1 MTRRLFQPTW
11 VAGTRSRP
19 MLEVR
24 GLNAGYGE
32 VHILRDVSLL
42 VGGGQIVTL
51 VGSNGAGK
59 STFLNTVCGIIRPS
73 AGSVHLD
80 GTDITGWSSE
90 AIVARG
96 ITQVP
101 EGRRLFPQMT
111 VRENLLM
118 GAYRRR
124 DRAGIQRDLDWIYGL
139 FPILKERQRQ
149 RAGSL
154 SGGEQQ
160 MCAIGRG
167 LMARPRILI
176 LDELSLGLAP
186 IILDV
191 LVDTLQKIHQEGTT
205 IFLVEQDVATAF
217 DLATTGYVLENGRIV
232 LSGPTAEL
240 KTNPHV
246 KKAYL
251 GL

>member
-1 MTRRLFQPTW
+1 
-11 VAGTRSRP
+11 V
-19 MLEVR
+19 LEVQT
-24 GLNAGYGE
+24 LSAGYGG
-32 VHILRDVSLL
+32 VQILRDVSLT
-42 VGGGQIVTL
+42 VRAGEIATL

-59 STFLNTVCGIIRPS
+59 STLLNTVCGIIRPL
-73 AGSVHLD
+73 GGHVLLD
-80 GTDITGWSSE
+80 GEDITGRPSE
-90 AIVARG
+90 AIVALG

-101 EGRRLFPQMT
+101 EGRRLFPHMT
-111 VRENLLM
+111 VRENLLL

-124 DRAGIQRDLDWIYGL
+124 DGDGVRRDLAWIYEL
-139 FPILKERQRQ
+139 FPILEQRQRQ
-149 RAGSL
+149 PAGSM

-167 LMARPRILI
+167 LMARPRLLI

-186 IILDV
+186 IMLDT
-191 LVDTLQKIHQEGTT
+191 LVDALNRVHAEGTT

-217 DLATTGYVLENGRIV
+217 DLASTGYVLEDGRVV
-232 LSGPTAEL
+232 LAGPTVEL
-240 KTNPHV
+240 RSDPHV

>member
-1 MTRRLFQPTW
+1 
-11 VAGTRSRP
+11 

-32 VHILRDVSLL
+32 VQILRDVSLS
-42 VGGGQIVTL
+42 VQAGEIVTL

-59 STFLNTVCGIIRPS
+59 STLLNSICGIFRPW
-73 AGSVHLD
+73 AGTVRLD
-80 GTDITGWSSE
+80 GTDITGLDSE

-101 EGRRLFPQMT
+101 EGRRLFPIMT

-118 GAYRRR
+118 GAYRRK
-124 DRAGIQRDLDWIYGL
+124 DRAGIQRDLEWIAEL
-139 FPILKERQRQ
+139 FPILKERQGQ
-149 RAGSL
+149 RAGGL

-160 MCAIGRG
+160 MCAIARG
-167 LMARPRILI
+167 LMARPKILI
-176 LDELSLGLAP
+176 VDELSLGLAP

-191 LVDTLQKIHQEGTT
+191 LVDAIQKIHREGTT
-205 IFLVEQDVATAF
+205 IFVVEQDVATAF
-217 DLATTGYVLENGRIV
+217 DLATTGYVLENGRVV

>member
-1 MTRRLFQPTW
+1 
-11 VAGTRSRP
+11 
-19 MLEVR
+19 MLEIQE
-24 GLNAGYGE
+24 LSAGYGS
-32 VHILRDVSLL
+32 VQILRDVSLT
-42 VGGGQIVTL
+42 VRSGEIVTL

-59 STFLNTVCGIIRPS
+59 STLLNTVCGILQPS
-73 AGSVHLD
+73 GGRVRLD
-80 GTDITGWSSE
+80 GTDITGRPSE
-90 AIVARG
+90 AIVALG

-101 EGRRLFPQMT
+101 EGRRLFPHMS
-111 VRENLLM
+111 VRENLIL

-124 DRAGIQRDLDWIYGL
+124 DGRAVQRDLDWIYEL
-139 FPILKERQRQ
+139 FPILDQRQRQ
-149 RAGSL
+149 PAGSL

-167 LMARPRILI
+167 LMAKPRLLI

-186 IILDV
+186 IMLDT
-191 LVDTLQKIHQEGTT
+191 LVDALHRVHQEGMT

-217 DLATTGYVLENGRIV
+217 DLASTGYVLENGRVV
-232 LSGPTAEL
+232 LSGSTAEL
-240 KTNPHV
+240 RSDPHV

>member
-1 MTRRLFQPTW
+1 VLDI
-11 VAGTRSRP
+11 
-19 MLEVR
+19 E
-24 GLNAGYGE
+24 GLRAGYGE
-32 VHILRDVSLL
+32 VQILRDVSLK
-42 VGGGQIVTL
+42 VEAGEMVTL

-59 STFLNTVCGIIRPS
+59 STLLNAICGIVRPT
-73 AGSVHLD
+73 AGRVRLD
-80 GTDITGWSSE
+80 GTDITGWPSE
-90 AIVARG
+90 AIVAEG

-111 VRENLLM
+111 VHENLLI

-124 DRAGIQRDLDWIYGL
+124 DGQGIQRDIEAMYEL

-149 RAGSL
+149 RAGSM

-160 MCAIGRG
+160 MCAIARG

-186 IILDV
+186 IMLDA
-191 LVDTLQKIHQEGTT
+191 LVDGLRRVHAEGTT
-205 IFLVEQDVATAF
+205 VFVVEQDVATAF
-217 DLATTGYVLENGRIV
+217 DLATTGYVLENGSVV
-232 LSGPTAEL
+232 LAGPTREL
-240 KTNPHV
+240 RTNPHV

>member
-1 MTRRLFQPTW
+1 
-11 VAGTRSRP
+11 V
-19 MLEVR
+19 LEIR
-24 GLNAGYGE
+24 GLSAGYGG
-32 VHILRDVSLL
+32 VQILRDVSLT
-42 VGGGQIVTL
+42 VRAGEIATL

-59 STFLNTVCGIIRPS
+59 STLLNTVCGIIRPLS
-73 AGSVHLD
+73 GRVLLD
-80 GTDITGWSSE
+80 GEDITARASE
-90 AIVARG
+90 AIVALG

-101 EGRRLFPQMT
+101 EGRRLFPHMT
-111 VRENLLM
+111 VRDNLIL

-124 DRAGIQRDLDWIYGL
+124 DTDGIRRDLAWIYEL
-139 FPILKERQRQ
+139 FPILEQRQRQ
-149 RAGSL
+149 PAGSM

-167 LMARPRILI
+167 LMAKPRLLI

-186 IILDV
+186 IMLDT
-191 LVDTLQKIHQEGTT
+191 LVDALHRVHADGMT

-217 DLATTGYVLENGRIV
+217 DLASTGYVLENGRVV
-232 LSGPTAEL
+232 LAGSTAEL
-240 KTNPHV
+240 RSDPHV

>member
-1 MTRRLFQPTW
+1 
-11 VAGTRSRP
+11 
-19 MLEVR
+19 MLEVE
-24 GLNAGYGE
+24 GLHAGYGE
-32 VHILRDVSLL
+32 VEILRDVSLKIEA
-42 VGGGQIVTL
+42 GEMVTL

-59 STFLNTVCGIIRPS
+59 STLLNTICGIVRPT
-73 AGSVHLD
+73 AGRVTLD
-80 GTDITGWSSE
+80 GTDITGWASE
-90 AIVARG
+90 AIVAEG

-111 VRENLLM
+111 VRENLLT

-124 DRAGIQRDLDWIYGL
+124 DGQGIQRDIDAMYEL
-139 FPILKERQRQ
+139 FPILRERQRQ
-149 RAGSL
+149 RAGSM

-160 MCAIGRG
+160 MCAIARG

-186 IILDV
+186 IMLDV
-191 LVDTLQKIHQEGTT
+191 LVDGLRRVHAEGTT
-205 IFLVEQDVATAF
+205 VFVVEQDVATAF
-217 DLATTGYVLENGRIV
+217 DLATTGYVLENGGIV
-232 LSGPTAEL
+232 LSGPTRDL
-240 KTNPHV
+240 RSNPHV

>member
-1 MTRRLFQPTW
+1 
-11 VAGTRSRP
+11 
-19 MLEVR
+19 
-24 GLNAGYGE
+24 
-32 VHILRDVSLL
+32 
-42 VGGGQIVTL
+42 
-51 VGSNGAGK
+51 
-59 STFLNTVCGIIRPS
+59 
-73 AGSVHLD
+73 LD
-80 GTDITGWSSE
+80 GADITGWNSE

-101 EGRRLFPQMT
+101 EGRRLFPQMS

-118 GAYRRR
+118 GAYLRS
-124 DRAGIQRDLDWIYGL
+124 DRAGIHRDIEWIYSL

-149 RAGSL
+149 RAGSM

-186 IILDV
+186 IILDT
-191 LVDTLQKIHQEGTT
+191 LVDTLRKIHQEGTT

-217 DLATTGYVLENGRIV
+217 DVATTGYVLENGRIV
-232 LSGPTAEL
+232 LSGPTEEL
-240 KTNPHV
+240 KANPHV

>member
-1 MTRRLFQPTW
+1 
-11 VAGTRSRP
+11 
-19 MLEVR
+19 MLEVEQ
-24 GLNAGYGE
+24 LSAGYGE
-32 VHILRDVSLL
+32 VQILRHVSLS
-42 VGGGQIVTL
+42 VEAGEMVTL

-59 STFLNTVCGIIRPS
+59 STLLNTICGIIRPS
-73 AGSVHLD
+73 AGRVALD
-80 GTDITGWSSE
+80 GTDITGWTSE
-90 AIVARG
+90 AIVAQG

-101 EGRRLFPQMT
+101 EGRRLFPQMS

-124 DRAGIQRDLDWIYGL
+124 DQGGIQRDIEWMYEL

-149 RAGSL
+149 RAGSM

-160 MCAIGRG
+160 MCAIARG
-167 LMARPRILI
+167 LMARPRVLI

-186 IILDV
+186 IMLDV
-191 LVDTLQKIHQEGTT
+191 LVDALRKVHGEGTT
-205 IFLVEQDVATAF
+205 IFVVEQDVATAF
-217 DLATTGYVLENGRIV
+217 DLARTGYVLENGRVV
-232 LSGPTAEL
+232 LSGPTADL
-240 KTNPHV
+240 KTDPHV

>member
-1 MTRRLFQPTW
+1 
-11 VAGTRSRP
+11 
-19 MLEVR
+19 MLEIQ
-24 GLNAGYGE
+24 GLSAGYGE
-32 VHILRDVSLL
+32 VQILREVSLS
-42 VGGGQIVTL
+42 VTAGEIVTL

-59 STFLNTVCGIIRPS
+59 STLLNTICGIVRPM
-73 AGSVHLD
+73 AGRVTVD
-80 GTDITGWSSE
+80 GTDITGWTSE
-90 AIVARG
+90 AIVAQG

-124 DRAGIQRDLDWIYGL
+124 DRQAIQRDLDWMYQL
-139 FPILKERQRQ
+139 FPILSERQRQ
-149 RAGSL
+149 RAGSM

-160 MCAIGRG
+160 MCAIARG

-186 IILDV
+186 IMLDV
-191 LVDTLQKIHQEGTT
+191 LVDAIQKVHGEGTT
-205 IFLVEQDVATAF
+205 IFVVEQDVATAF
-217 DLATTGYVLENGRIV
+217 DLATTGYVLENGRVV
-232 LSGPTAEL
+232 LSGPTTEL

>member
-1 MTRRLFQPTW
+1 MRRLP
-11 VAGTRSRP
+11 V
-19 MLEVR
+19 LEVR
-24 GLNAGYGE
+24 QLSAGYGAMQ
-32 VHILRDVSLL
+32 ILRDVSLS
-42 VGGGQIVTL
+42 VPAGEIVTL

-59 STFLNTVCGIIRPS
+59 STLLNTVCGIIKPVGGR
-73 AGSVHLD
+73 VLLD
-80 GTDITGWSSE
+80 GTDITGRASE
-90 AIVARG
+90 AIVALG

-101 EGRRLFPQMT
+101 EGRRLFPTMT
-111 VRENLLM
+111 VRDNLIL

-124 DRAGIQRDLDWIYGL
+124 DAKAIAHDLAWVYEL
-139 FPILKERQRQ
+139 FPILEERQRQ
-149 RAGSL
+149 AAGSM

-167 LMARPRILI
+167 LMARPRLLI

-186 IILDV
+186 IMLDT
-191 LVDTLQKIHQEGTT
+191 LVDALTKVHHEGTT

-217 DLATTGYVLENGRIV
+217 DLATTGYVLENGRVV
-232 LSGPTAEL
+232 LSGPTSEL
-240 KTNPHV
+240 RADSHV

>member
-1 MTRRLFQPTW
+1 
-11 VAGTRSRP
+11 V
-19 MLEVR
+19 LEVR
-24 GLNAGYGE
+24 ELSAGYGP
-32 VHILRDVSLL
+32 VQILREVSLS
-42 VGGGQIVTL
+42 VEAGEIVTL

-59 STFLNTVCGIIRPS
+59 STLLNAICGIVRPS
-73 AGSVHLD
+73 AGRVRLD
-80 GTDITGWSSE
+80 GTDITGWTSE
-90 AIVARG
+90 AIVRQG

-124 DRAGIQRDLDWIYGL
+124 DRPGIERDLDWMYEL
-139 FPILKERQRQ
+139 FPILRDRQRQ
-149 RAGSL
+149 RAGSM

-160 MCAIGRG
+160 MCAIARG

-186 IILDV
+186 IMLDV
-191 LVDTLQKIHQEGTT
+191 LVDAIGKIHDEGTT
-205 IFLVEQDVATAF
+205 IFVVEQDVAVAF
-217 DLATTGYVLENGRIV
+217 DLATTGYVLENGQIV
-232 LSGPTAEL
+232 LSGRTEEL

-246 KKAYL
+246 KTAYL

>member
-1 MTRRLFQPTW
+1 
-11 VAGTRSRP
+11 V
-19 MLEVR
+19 LEVEQ
-24 GLNAGYGE
+24 LHAGYGE
-32 VHILRDVSLL
+32 VEILRDVSLK
-42 VGGGQIVTL
+42 VDAGEMVTL

-59 STFLNTVCGIIRPS
+59 STLLNTICGIVTPTSGR
-73 AGSVHLD
+73 VTLD
-80 GTDITGWSSE
+80 GTDITGWPSE
-90 AIVARG
+90 AIVAEG

-111 VRENLLM
+111 VRENLLT

-124 DRAGIQRDLDWIYGL
+124 DSHGIQRDIDAMYEL

-149 RAGSL
+149 RAGSM

-160 MCAIGRG
+160 MCAIARG

-186 IILDV
+186 IMLDT
-191 LVDTLQKIHQEGTT
+191 LVDGLRRVHSEGTT
-205 IFLVEQDVATAF
+205 VFVVEQDVATAF
-217 DLATTGYVLENGRIV
+217 DLATTGYVLENGRVV
-232 LSGPTAEL
+232 LSGPTQEL
-240 KTNPHV
+240 RTNPHV

>member
-1 MTRRLFQPTW
+1 M
-11 VAGTRSRP
+11 RSGP
-19 MLEVR
+19 VLEVEQ
-24 GLNAGYGE
+24 LSAGYGE
-32 VHILRDVSLL
+32 VQILRHVSLR
-42 VGGGQIVTL
+42 VEAGDMVTL
-51 VGSNGAGK
+51 VGSHGAGK
-59 STFLNTVCGIIRPS
+59 STLLNAICGIVPPT
-73 AGSVHLD
+73 AGRVRLD

-90 AIVARG
+90 AIVAGG

-124 DRAGIQRDLDWIYGL
+124 DHRGIERDIAAIYEL
-139 FPILKERQRQ
+139 FPILKDRQRQ
-149 RAGSL
+149 RAGSM

-186 IILDV
+186 IMLDV
-191 LVDTLQKIHQEGTT
+191 LVDALQRVHAEGTT
-205 IFLVEQDVATAF
+205 VFVVEQDVATAF
-217 DLATTGYVLENGRIV
+217 DLATTGYVLENGRVV
-232 LSGPTAEL
+232 LSGPTTDL
-240 KTNPHV
+240 RSNPHV

>member
-1 MTRRLFQPTW
+1 
-11 VAGTRSRP
+11 V
-19 MLEVR
+19 LEVN
-24 GLNAGYGE
+24 GLSAGYGG
-32 VHILRDVSLL
+32 VPILRDVSLA
-42 VGGGQIVTL
+42 VEAKQIVTL
-51 VGSNGAGK
+51 VGANGAGK
-59 STFLNTVCGIIRPS
+59 STLLNTISGILRPWAGTIRF
-73 AGSVHLD
+73 D
-80 GTDITGWSSE
+80 GVDITGWASE

-111 VRENLLM
+111 VRDNLLM

-124 DRAGIQRDLDWIYGL
+124 DAAGIRRDLGWVYEL
-139 FPILKERQRQ
+139 FPVLQDRQRQ

-167 LMARPRILI
+167 LMARPRILL

-186 IILDV
+186 IVLDA
-191 LVDTLQKIHQEGTT
+191 LVDALHKVHRDGAT
-205 IFLVEQDVATAF
+205 ILVVEQDVSTAF
-217 DLATTGYVLENGRIV
+217 DLAAIGYVLENGRVV
-232 LSGPTAEL
+232 LRGPTAEL
-240 KTNPHV
+240 KSDPHV

>member
-1 MTRRLFQPTW
+1 
-11 VAGTRSRP
+11 
-19 MLEVR
+19 MLEIR

-32 VHILRDVSLL
+32 VQILRDVSLS
-42 VGGGQIVTL
+42 VGAGQIVTL

-59 STFLNTVCGIIRPS
+59 STLLNSMCGLLRPT
-73 AGSVHLD
+73 AGSVQLE
-80 GTDITGWSSE
+80 GADITGWGSE

-101 EGRRLFPQMT
+101 EGRRLFPLMS

-124 DRAGIQRDLDWIYGL
+124 DRVGIQRDLEWVYGL
-139 FPILKERQRQ
+139 FPILKERQGQ

-160 MCAIGRG
+160 MCAIARG
-167 LMARPRILI
+167 LMARPKLLV
-176 LDELSLGLAP
+176 LDELSLGLPP
-186 IILDV
+186 IIVDV
-191 LVDTLQKIHQEGTT
+191 LVDVINKIHQEGTT

-217 DLATTGYVLENGRIV
+217 DLASTGYVLENGRIA

>member
-1 MTRRLFQPTW
+1 MRSSPVLEIERL
-11 VAGTRSRP
+11 R
-19 MLEVR
+19 
-24 GLNAGYGE
+24 AGYGE
-32 VHILRDVSLL
+32 VQILRDVSLK
-42 VGGGQIVTL
+42 VEAGEMVTL

-59 STFLNTVCGIIRPS
+59 STLLNTICGIVRPT
-73 AGSVHLD
+73 AGRVRLD
-80 GTDITGWSSE
+80 GTDITGWPSE
-90 AIVARG
+90 AIVAEG

-111 VRENLLM
+111 VYENLLI

-124 DRAGIQRDLDWIYGL
+124 DGQGIQRDIDAMYDL

-149 RAGSL
+149 RAGSM

-160 MCAIGRG
+160 MCAIARG

-186 IILDV
+186 IMLDA
-191 LVDTLQKIHQEGTT
+191 LVDGLRRVHAEGTT
-205 IFLVEQDVATAF
+205 VFVVEQDVATAF
-217 DLATTGYVLENGRIV
+217 DLATTGYVLENGSVV
-232 LSGPTAEL
+232 LAGPTHEL
-240 KTNPHV
+240 RTNPHV

>member
-1 MTRRLFQPTW
+1 
-11 VAGTRSRP
+11 V
-19 MLEVR
+19 LEIR
-24 GLNAGYGE
+24 GLSAGYNGAQ
-32 VHILRDVSLL
+32 ILRDVSLT
-42 VGGGQIVTL
+42 VRAGEIATL

-59 STFLNTVCGIIRPS
+59 STLLNTVCGIIRPLS
-73 AGSVHLD
+73 GRVLLD
-80 GTDITGWSSE
+80 GEDITGRASE
-90 AIVARG
+90 AIVALG

-101 EGRRLFPQMT
+101 EGRRLFPHMT
-111 VRENLLM
+111 VGENLIL

-124 DRAGIQRDLDWIYGL
+124 DADGVRRDLAWIYTL
-139 FPILKERQRQ
+139 FPILEQRQRQ
-149 RAGSL
+149 PAGSM

-167 LMARPRILI
+167 LMAKPRLLI

-186 IILDV
+186 IMLDT
-191 LVDTLQKIHQEGTT
+191 LVDALHRVHAEGTT

-217 DLATTGYVLENGRIV
+217 DLATTGYVLENGRVV
-232 LSGPTAEL
+232 LAGPTAEL
-240 KTNPHV
+240 RSDPHV

>member
-1 MTRRLFQPTW
+1 
-11 VAGTRSRP
+11 V
-19 MLEVR
+19 LEVS
-24 GLNAGYGE
+24 GLCAGYGE
-32 VHILRDVSLL
+32 VPILREVSLS
-42 VGGGQIVTL
+42 VAAGETATL

-59 STFLNTVCGIIRPS
+59 STLLNTICGIVRPTGGRVS
-73 AGSVHLD
+73 LD
-80 GTDITGWSSE
+80 GVDITGWPCES
-90 AIVARG
+90 IVAQG

-124 DRAGIQRDLDWIYGL
+124 DRQGINRDLDWICGL
-139 FPILKERQRQ
+139 FPVLRDRQRQ
-149 RAGSL
+149 RAGSM

-186 IILDV
+186 IMLDV
-191 LVDTLQKIHQEGTT
+191 LVDAIQKVHEEGTT
-205 IFLVEQDVATAF
+205 IFLVEQDVAVAF
-217 DLATTGYVLENGRIV
+217 DVATTGYVLENGRVV
-232 LSGPTAEL
+232 LSGATAEL
-240 KTNPHV
+240 MTNPHV

>member
-1 MTRRLFQPTW
+1 MQ
-11 VAGTRSRP
+11 
-19 MLEVR
+19 
-24 GLNAGYGE
+24 
-32 VHILRDVSLL
+32 ILRDVSFS
-42 VGGGQIVTL
+42 VGKGEIVTL

-59 STFLNTVCGIIRPS
+59 STLLNTICGIIRPWS
-73 AGSVHLD
+73 GKVHLEEA
-80 GTDITGWSSE
+80 DITGLNSE

-111 VRENLLM
+111 VKENLLM
-118 GAYRRR
+118 GAYRRK
-124 DRAGIQRDLDWIYGL
+124 DRTEIQRDLKWMCEL
-139 FPILKERQRQ
+139 FPILRERQGQ

-160 MCAIGRG
+160 MCAIARG
-167 LMARPRILI
+167 LMARPKILI
-176 LDELSLGLAP
+176 VDELSLGLAP

-191 LVDTLQKIHQEGTT
+191 LVDTIQKVHGEGMT
-205 IFLVEQDVATAF
+205 IFVVEQDVATAF
-217 DLATTGYVLENGRIV
+217 DLATTGYVLENGRVV

-240 KTNPHV
+240 KSNPHV
-246 KKAYL
+246 KRAYL

>member
-1 MTRRLFQPTW
+1 MRSSPVLEIERL
-11 VAGTRSRP
+11 R
-19 MLEVR
+19 
-24 GLNAGYGE
+24 AGYGE
-32 VHILRDVSLL
+32 VQILRDVSLK
-42 VGGGQIVTL
+42 VEAGEMVTL

-59 STFLNTVCGIIRPS
+59 STLLNTICGIVRPT
-73 AGSVHLD
+73 AGRVRLD
-80 GTDITGWSSE
+80 GTDITGWPSE
-90 AIVARG
+90 AIVAEG

-111 VRENLLM
+111 VYENLLI

-124 DRAGIQRDLDWIYGL
+124 DGQGIQRDIEAMYDL

-149 RAGSL
+149 RAGSM

-160 MCAIGRG
+160 MCAIARG

-186 IILDV
+186 IMLDV
-191 LVDTLQKIHQEGTT
+191 LVDGLRRVHAEGTT
-205 IFLVEQDVATAF
+205 VFVVEQDVATAF
-217 DLATTGYVLENGRIV
+217 DLATTGYVLENGSVV
-232 LSGPTAEL
+232 LAGPTHEL
-240 KTNPHV
+240 RTNPHV

>member
-1 MTRRLFQPTW
+1 
-11 VAGTRSRP
+11 V
-19 MLEVR
+19 LEVER
-24 GLNAGYGE
+24 LHAGYGE
-32 VHILRDVSLL
+32 VQILRDVSLR
-42 VGGGQIVTL
+42 VEAGDMVTL
-51 VGSNGAGK
+51 VGGNGAGK
-59 STFLNTVCGIIRPS
+59 STLLNTICGIVRPT
-73 AGSVHLD
+73 AGRVTLD
-80 GTDITGWSSE
+80 GTDITGWPSE
-90 AIVARG
+90 AIVAEG

-111 VRENLLM
+111 VRENLLT

-124 DRAGIQRDLDWIYGL
+124 DAQGIERDIEAMYEL

-160 MCAIGRG
+160 MCAIARG

-186 IILDV
+186 IMLDV
-191 LVDTLQKIHQEGTT
+191 LVDGLRRVHAEGTT
-205 IFLVEQDVATAF
+205 VFVVEQDVATAF
-217 DLATTGYVLENGRIV
+217 DLATTGYVLENGGIV
-232 LSGPTAEL
+232 LSGPTRDL
-240 KTNPHV
+240 RTNPHV
-246 KKAYL
+246 MKAYL

>member
-1 MTRRLFQPTW
+1 
-11 VAGTRSRP
+11 
-19 MLEVR
+19 MLEVEQ
-24 GLNAGYGE
+24 LHAGYGE
-32 VHILRDVSLL
+32 VEILRDVSLK
-42 VGGGQIVTL
+42 VEAGEMVTL

-59 STFLNTVCGIIRPS
+59 STLLNTICGIVTPTSGR
-73 AGSVHLD
+73 VTLD
-80 GTDITGWSSE
+80 GTDITGWPSE
-90 AIVARG
+90 AIVAEG

-111 VRENLLM
+111 VRENLLT

-124 DRAGIQRDLDWIYGL
+124 DSHGIQRDIDAMYEL

-149 RAGSL
+149 RAGSM

-160 MCAIGRG
+160 MCAIARG

-186 IILDV
+186 IMLDT
-191 LVDTLQKIHQEGTT
+191 LVDGLRRVHAEGTT
-205 IFLVEQDVATAF
+205 VFVVEQDVATAF
-217 DLATTGYVLENGRIV
+217 DLATTGYVLENGRVV
-232 LSGPTAEL
+232 LSGPTQEL
-240 KTNPHV
+240 RTNPHV

>member
-1 MTRRLFQPTW
+1 VLEIERL
-11 VAGTRSRP
+11 S
-19 MLEVR
+19 
-24 GLNAGYGE
+24 AGYGE
-32 VHILRDVSLL
+32 VQILRDVSLK
-42 VGGGQIVTL
+42 VEAGEMVTL

-59 STFLNTVCGIIRPS
+59 STLLNAICGIVRPT
-73 AGSVHLD
+73 AGRVTLD
-80 GTDITGWSSE
+80 GTDITGWPSE
-90 AIVARG
+90 AIVAEG

-111 VRENLLM
+111 VRENLLT
-118 GAYRRR
+118 GAYRRSDAQGIER
-124 DRAGIQRDLDWIYGL
+124 DIQSMYAL
-139 FPILKERQRQ
+139 FPILEERQRQ

-160 MCAIGRG
+160 MCAIARG

-186 IILDV
+186 IMLDV
-191 LVDTLQKIHQEGTT
+191 LVDGLRRVHAEGTT
-205 IFLVEQDVATAF
+205 VFLVEQDVATAF
-217 DLATTGYVLENGRIV
+217 DLATTGYVLENGRVV
-232 LSGPTAEL
+232 LSGPTHDL
-240 KTNPHV
+240 RTNPHV

>member
-1 MTRRLFQPTW
+1 
-11 VAGTRSRP
+11 
-19 MLEVR
+19 MLEIR

-32 VHILRDVSLL
+32 VQILRDVSLS
-42 VGGGQIVTL
+42 VGMGEIATL

-59 STFLNTVCGIIRPS
+59 STLLNAICGILRPWT
-73 AGSVHLD
+73 GSVHLD
-80 GTDITGWSSE
+80 GTDITGLNSE
-90 AIVARG
+90 TIVSRG

-118 GAYRRR
+118 GAYLRR
-124 DRAGIQRDLDWIYGL
+124 DRAATQRDLEWTYEL

-160 MCAIGRG
+160 MCAIARG
-167 LMARPRILI
+167 LMARPRILF

-186 IILDV
+186 IMLDV
-191 LVDTLQKIHQEGTT
+191 LIEAVHKVHQEGTT

-232 LSGPTAEL
+232 LSGPTAAL

>member
-1 MTRRLFQPTW
+1 VLEIERL
-11 VAGTRSRP
+11 R
-19 MLEVR
+19 
-24 GLNAGYGE
+24 AGYGE
-32 VHILRDVSLL
+32 VQILRDVSLK
-42 VGGGQIVTL
+42 VEAGEMVTL

-59 STFLNTVCGIIRPS
+59 STLLNTVCGIVRPT
-73 AGSVHLD
+73 AGRVSLD
-80 GTDITGWSSE
+80 GTDITGWPSE
-90 AIVARG
+90 AIVAEG

-111 VRENLLM
+111 VRENLLT

-124 DRAGIQRDLDWIYGL
+124 DGQGIQRDIDAMYEL

-149 RAGSL
+149 RAGSM

-160 MCAIGRG
+160 MCAIARG

-186 IILDV
+186 IMLDV
-191 LVDTLQKIHQEGTT
+191 LVDGLRRVHAEGTT
-205 IFLVEQDVATAF
+205 VFVVEQDVATAF
-217 DLATTGYVLENGRIV
+217 DLATTGYVLENGSVV
-232 LSGPTAEL
+232 LAGPTHEL
-240 KTNPHV
+240 RTNPHV